1 MAENTES
8 ECFSRRD
15 RDRGCRVKNEFIH
28 KLRLDEEIAHIQGKE
43 YFRQLPPPPV
53 LPPVGPLTKISGR
66 LEQFSKEGFR
76 EYFDVDAYRT
86 SSLPEITDGQRG
98 AGAVLATVAGSPA
111 TGAALMTASD
121 SEYSN
126 AEYVQG
132 VINGKPFRGW
142 VGMTRL
148 QAGDNVEMAAVWQND
163 HYEVYAITLPEE
175 RIISLCPRCEMGHM
189 AHAWWRI
196 KNMFILTACLLVMA
210 GLAGL
215 IGGIGLVGLAGVVD
229 ALVNIVV
236 EINLYVK
243 FTMIMTSAFLG
254 LSALMAL
261 SAYKSYTPTVCNL
274 AEEIYRV
281 LGMEKAPQVDLRKI
295 TKQREKELMAE
306 GKWYSP
312 ILKSKALCPTRK
324 YFTLENWYYY

>member
-1 MAENTES
+1 
-8 ECFSRRD
+8 SRRD

-86 SSLPEITDGQRG
+86 SPLPEVTDGQRG

-175 RIISLCPRCEMGHM
+175 
-189 AHAWWRI
+189 
-196 KNMFILTACLLVMA
+196 
-210 GLAGL
+210 
-215 IGGIGLVGLAGVVD
+215 
-229 ALVNIVV
+229 
-236 EINLYVK
+236 
-243 FTMIMTSAFLG
+243 
-254 LSALMAL
+254 
-261 SAYKSYTPTVCNL
+261 
-274 AEEIYRV
+274 
-281 LGMEKAPQVDLRKI
+281 
-295 TKQREKELMAE
+295 
-306 GKWYSP
+306 
-312 ILKSKALCPTRK
+312 
-324 YFTLENWYYY
+324 

>member
-175 RIISLCPRCEMGHM
+175 RIISLCPHCEMGHI
-189 AHAWWRI
+189 AFAWWRI
-196 KNMFILTACLLVMA
+196 KNMFILT
-210 GLAGL
+210 
-215 IGGIGLVGLAGVVD
+215 GILMTMFISILVGD
-229 ALVNIVV
+229 ALFNGSDNTSMQNYIG
-236 EINLYVK
+236 
-243 FTMIMTSAFLG
+243 MTLMMGG
-254 LSALMAL
+254 LSLVISALMAF
-261 SAYKSYTPTVCNL
+261 STYKAYAPTACRQ
-274 AEEIYRV
+274 AEDIYRV

-324 YFTLENWYYY
+324 HFTLENWYYY